1 MVNMAAG
8 AVLPRIDPIRGVT
21 MLHRKLDRFRLE
33 QRPVWVYLLDQQ
45 RWIERALV
53 VEIEGDLVTLRYDD
67 EDGDERH
74 SWEESVRLASIGA
87 VSTRLASVSRSADAD
102 DLPTTGD
109 CPEAERLGRS

>member
-1 MVNMAAG
+1 V
-8 AVLPRIDPIRGVT
+8 VTEID
-21 MLHRKLDRFRLE
+21 
-33 QRPVWVYLLDQQ
+33 
-45 RWIERALV
+45 
-53 VEIEGDLVTLRYDD
+53 GDLVTLRYDD

-87 VSTRLASVSRSADAD
+87 VRSRLASLSRSAEAD